1 MLRGYRYRIYPT
13 EEEQVLL
20 DKHFGCVRFVYNW
33 ALDTKQR
40 AWKEEQ
46 KNLSEFDLVNKL
58 QRELKNEHEWL
69 REVNSE
75 SLSYAIRQMNTAYQN
90 FFKKS
95 AKLPNFKKKS
105 GLQKFSCPR
114 FSKADFR
121 HGLLEIMKFRGKNAI
136 RCRFHRRFCGELK
149 RVTITRECDGR
160 YYATC
165 LVEDRF
171 TPLPKKQVLRET
183 TIGIDTGLEHFA
195 TLSTGEKIASPK
207 LSKNASLRLARLQ
220 RSLSRKQ
227 KGSANYR
234 KAKLRV
240 ARIHSKV
247 KHRRS
252 DFLHKLTHR
261 LTHENQVSCIC
272 VENLNVNGMMHNNH
286 LAFSIADAGLGEFYR
301 KLAYKCEWYGVELRV
316 IDRFAPSSKLCHHCG
331 YRMPKMPLSVRRW
344 TCPDCGTR
352 HDRDI
357 NAAINIKELGLMA
370 LPVQRGEVK
379 PVEKPPVDDR
389 ATKHLRSDAPMKQ
402 EKSVRTISQA
412 EQSSSER

>member
-13 EEEQVLL
+13 EEQQVLL
-20 DKHFGCVRFVYNW
+20 AKHFGCVRFVYNW

-40 AWKEEQ
+40 AWKEDR
-46 KNLSEFDLVNKL
+46 KNVTSIELINRISS
-58 QRELKNEHEWL
+58 ELKSQHEWL
-69 REVNSE
+69 SEVNAQ
-75 SLSYAIRQMNTAYQN
+75 SLQYAVRNMDAAYQN
-90 FFKKS
+90 FFKK
-95 AKLPNFKKKS
+95 
-105 GLQKFSCPR
+105 
-114 FSKADFR
+114 
-121 HGLLEIMKFRGKNAI
+121 NAI
-136 RCRFHRRFCGELK
+136 RCKFHRRFSGELK
-149 RVTITRECDGR
+149 RVTITRECDGC

-171 TPLPKKQVLRET
+171 TPLPKKQVLRDT

-195 TLSTGEKIASPK
+195 TLSTGEKVASPK

-247 KHRRS
+247 AHRRS

-261 LTHENQVSCIC
+261 LTHENQVSCLC
-272 VENLNVNGMMHNNH
+272 VENLNVKGMMRNHH

-301 KLAYKCEWYGVELRV
+301 QLAYKCEWYGVELRV

-331 YRMPKMPLSVRRW
+331 YRMPKLPLSVRRW

-352 HDRDI
+352 HDRDL

-389 ATKHLRSDAPMKQ
+389 AIKHLRSDAPKKQ

-412 EQSSSER
+412 AKSLA